1 MYVLLIGVI
10 SYYLL
15 DNDNQDGEGIF
26 STMTKLATKAN
37 KLSTKADKL
46 ANKAEKASNI
56 VDKGINTAT
65 NIKNKAT
72 GKGHNQHGGFFGNI
86 FKKATSAAS
95 TAKETVKKGAKLA
108 KKGAKISVEVAKIL
122 KNAGTCV
129 FTFKSKLSEL
139 KNDMGLKVKFLG
151 NVIKQCAKSPLFCV
165 KLAGVVAAS
174 AGTAGAGS
182 SAFLKLC
189 ANYPDECSG
198 IAKDSASEVIQKLK
212 ESYNNDESFKNCVDT
227 LAKYSKKI
235 NEISKK

>member
-37 KLSTKADKL
+37 KLATKTDKL
-46 ANKAEKASNI
+46 ANKAENI
-56 VDKGINTAT
+56 VDKGIN
-65 NIKNKAT
+65 IKNKAT
-72 GKGHNQHGGFFGNI
+72 GHNQHGGFFGNI

-95 TAKETVKKGAKLA
+95 TAKEKVKKGAKLA

-122 KNAGTCV
+122 KNAGTCI
-129 FTFKSKLSEL
+129 FTFKKKLTEL
-139 KNDMGLKVKFLG
+139 QNDIGLKAKFLG

-182 SAFLKLC
+182 GAFLKLC
-189 ANYPDECSG
+189 AKYPDECSG
-198 IAKDSASEVIQKLK
+198 IAEDSASQVIQKLK

-235 NEISKK
+235 NEIAKE